1 MEERNGEGREGWV
14 VLTVF
19 QWAVKEVDLCIEG
32 CPATPHPPHSA
43 PPTSSP
49 FCPPNSF
56 PVPLP
61 PRSSTHPCPVPLRL
75 SLPLLSPPHSSH
87 HPALPFLPLPQSPPL
102 VTLRSTPPH
111 PPLRSR
117 SPVPPSFPLPGT
129 SSLEKV
135 DYSYL
140 AGLSGVDVGGG
151 DLRVSRPYSVVGRR
165 VLNNLFLWPT
175 LDLPITSHPPPP
187 PPLTS
192 RNVRLPSA
200 CVSLFINFLD
210 GLNTFTPFSIF
221 EIETERS
228 LPSQL

>member
-1 MEERNGEGREGWV
+1 MKG
-14 VLTVF
+14 VLPRLTR
-19 QWAVKEVDLCIEG
+19 
-32 CPATPHPPHSA
+32 PTPSHPPSFPICPY
-43 PPTSSP
+43 PPISSP
-49 FCPPNSF
+49 FCPP
-56 PVPLP
+56 L
-61 PRSSTHPCPVPLRL
+61 PRSSTHPCPVPLHL
-75 SLPLLSPPHSSH
+75 SLPLLSPSHSSP
-87 HPALPFLPLPQSPPL
+87 HPALPFPPLPQSPPL

-117 SPVPPSFPLPGT
+117 SAVPPSFPLPGT

-135 DYSYL
+135 HYSYL

-151 DLRVSRPYSVVGRR
+151 DLRVSRPFSVVGRR

-187 PPLTS
+187 PLTS
-192 RNVRLPSA
+192 WNVRLPSV